1 MSLIASMIRPYR
13 RYAEFAGRSRRAE
26 FWGFTLFYWLV
37 MAAILGGFGQPT
49 RVTWPFG
56 YSFSIWLP
64 RGSTGLWAGNLFALF
79 SMVPAF
85 AVTVRR
91 LHDVDRS
98 GWWLLAWFVPMIG
111 WVVVLV
117 FLCLDGSVGR
127 NRYGR
132 DPRGRMSVE
141 MYR

>member
-1 MSLIASMIRPYR
+1 
-13 RYAEFAGRSRRAE
+13 
-26 FWGFTLFYWLV
+26 
-37 MAAILGGFGQPT
+37 
-49 RVTWPFG
+49 
-56 YSFSIWLP
+56 
-64 RGSTGLWAGNLFALF
+64 
-79 SMVPAF
+79 MVPAF